1 MLAYP
6 AWPETGSQW
15 SEAFDSLDLMHLDN
29 IARPLK
35 PSEPARSANAG
46 RAAKQLA
53 LLLGS
58 VRFRCQSISVDVK
71 NAEAFL

>member
-6 AWPETGSQW
+6 AWPKTGSQW
-15 SEAFDSLDLMHLDN
+15 LEAFDGIELMRLNN
-29 IARPLK
+29 IARPLQ
-35 PSEPARSANAG
+35 PSEPARSGIAG
-46 RAAKQLA
+46 RAAKHVA

-58 VRFRCQSISVDVK
+58 VRFRCQSISVDVE